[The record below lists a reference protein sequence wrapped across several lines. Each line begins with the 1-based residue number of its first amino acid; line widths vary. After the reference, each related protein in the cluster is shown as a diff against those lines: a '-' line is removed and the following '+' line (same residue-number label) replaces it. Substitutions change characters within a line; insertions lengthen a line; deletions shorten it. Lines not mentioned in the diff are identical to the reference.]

1 MIPLPDMSRGRVS
14 YTNDLLRDILELSF
28 WMDVSSTIM
37 TTSRRRERE
46 REDLASNASMLDF
59 YCPILGICAFSYWTT
74 CVDFLHAF
82 EVDDRGF

>member
-46 REDLASNASMLDF
+46 RRLSKQCIHAWFLLSHSRNLCFQLLDHLRRLLARFWS
-59 YCPILGICAFSYWTT
+59 W
-74 CVDFLHAF
+74 
-82 EVDDRGF
+82 R

>member
-46 REDLASNASMLDF
+46 RRLSKQCIHASF